1 MRLVLRAGFDR
12 FSGYGNDAVDI
23 AVNLARLGVQVTP
36 WPTGVMPGLP
46 RAFTR
51 LLERD
56 PTGPKD
62 VLLAFSDP
70 VAMRPWEFAGLAP
83 RTVGYSMWERTP
95 LRRADLPWGRRARRW
110 SAHGLDGMAVS
121 CEMNIGAFRALDPQ
135 LPMLVVPG
143 GIEPSEWPELM
154 AGNPGLNAELVV
166 HTFTPGV
173 HPAAADYYGPKIRMS
188 QRALSRPELVA
199 LYRSCD
205 VLVSASRGEGNN
217 KPALEFQATGGT
229 AIVPDWGGHRNWL
242 HEAAT
247 GLPGELVPAMDAPGA
262 VEFAVDHDE
271 LVKALWRHASDPV
284 WVADRGQRCAS
295 AVRARMS
302 WRRTLRPLVDW
313 LAAS

>member
-1 MRLVLRAGFDR
+1 
-12 FSGYGNDAVDI
+12 
-23 AVNLARLGVQVTP
+23 
-36 WPTGVMPGLP
+36 
-46 RAFTR
+46 
-51 LLERD
+51 
-56 PTGPKD
+56 
-62 VLLAFSDP
+62 
-70 VAMRPWEFAGLAP
+70 
-83 RTVGYSMWERTP
+83 
-95 LRRADLPWGRRARRW
+95 
-110 SAHGLDGMAVS
+110 
-121 CEMNIGAFRALDPQ
+121 LDPQ

-143 GIEPSEWPELM
+143 GIEPSEWPRRVVDWPLLDGERPVRFLMIGQLAGRKDPFRVLGAWRELM

-229 AIVPDWGGHRNWL
+229 AIVPDWGGPRNWL